1 MMFDEWLA
9 EIENYSSR
17 SERLYE
23 DFMEVKDLDKLRFWM
38 EAAFEAG
45 KKASDKNEI

>member
-1 MMFDEWLA
+1 MTFHEWLE

-23 DFMEVKDLDKLRFWM
+23 DFMEVKDLAKLRFWM
-38 EAAFEAG
+38 EAAYSASKEE
-45 KKASDKNEI
+45 SDKNEI